1 MFKKIFCIPK
11 KLFLLNFALIIISV
25 IFSYYNGFSWIGDSL
40 SSIGTFSDFFNFSLI
55 ISGISLGVFTISV
68 VEKDRIAF
76 LTRTFL
82 LISSISLVFIG
93 IFTKD
98 HLIHLIFAVVLFAV
112 FPFGLLFL
120 GISLKN
126 NNKKL
131 GLFTKITSLFLIV
144 LWIIFV
150 VVWRFIYP
158 LGLAIP
164 EMISLCVWI
173 IWSIVFIKY
182 FKINT
187 NEN

>member
-1 MFKKIFCIPK
+1 MDR
-11 KLFLLNFALIIISV
+11 KLFLLNFVLIAVSV
-25 IFSYYNGFSWIGDSL
+25 VFSYYNGFSWIGDSL
-40 SSIGTFSDFFNFSLI
+40 SSLGTFSDFFNFSLI
-55 ISGISLGVFTISV
+55 ISGISLGIFTISV

-93 IFTKD
+93 IFTEE
-98 HLIHLIFAVVLFAV
+98 HLIHLVFAIILFAV

-120 GISLKN
+120 GISLKDG
-126 NNKKL
+126 NKKL
-131 GLFTKITSLFLIV
+131 GLFTKIVSLFLIV
-144 LWIIFV
+144 LWVIFV
-150 VVWRFIYP
+150 IIWRFIYP

-173 IWSIVFIKY
+173 IWSIVFIKC
-182 FKINT
+182 FKVNT